1 MKSIYLFICFSLFIA
16 FGSQAQNA
24 TPNLRNPVLDEQ
36 FFIVREW
43 ISPKEKSLKTVYL
56 FEAWNNGTIYL
67 KNKQT
72 IKGYKLNYDM
82 EKDLIEIE
90 TKDGIKVLPGN
101 RVKQFNLEK
110 PGQSDSMQFVNTDAF
125 PVENVYSF
133 GFYEVVNSGPKMQVL
148 KKTDVEIIRANYNLI
163 TNSGSK
169 TDKITKKEKVYL
181 AENNKVTLIKGN
193 NFEVFGRKA
202 DAVEKYAK
210 THKLKLKRPEDAVK
224 LVDYYHSI

>member
-1 MKSIYLFICFSLFIA
+1 MKIIYLLVCLSFFLA
-16 FGSQAQNA
+16 FETQAQQA

-56 FEAWNNGTIYL
+56 FDTWNKGTIYL
-67 KNKQT
+67 KNKQS

-90 TKDGIKVLPGN
+90 TKEGIKVLPGD

-110 PGQSDSMQFVNTDAF
+110 PGLSDSMQLVNTDAF
-125 PVENVYSF
+125 PVNNVYNF
-133 GFYEVVNSGPKMQVL
+133 GFYEIVNGGSKMQLLV
-148 KKTDVEIIRANYNLI
+148 KTDVEIIRANYNMI

-169 TDKITKKEKVYL
+169 TDKIVKKEKIYL
-181 AENNKVTLIKGN
+181 AENNKVTLIKAN
-193 NFEVFGRKA
+193 DFEAFGRKA
-202 DAVEKYAK
+202 EAVEKYAK
-210 THKLKLKRPEDAVK
+210 THKLKLKRPEDAAK
-224 LVDYYHSI
+224 LVNYYNSI